1 MPYFIRDLKLLRLRS
16 KQGVFIMELAE
27 MNGFDRDGKPT
38 TIQLPVYRVV
48 KQALLALDY
57 SQGALENKK
66 AAKQLADQFCLSEIQ
81 RTVAREN
88 GVNLWGRQVN
98 GAIQAL
104 VTEGKLLRTKKAT
117 IITTD
122 VFKTMIVEVLEHL
135 DCDTREVFVRRDNEA
150 TTTLIEVKTNHLL
163 FGMAFLK
170 PAAGDS
176 ETENTRNTYAA
187 YGLEILKRA
196 VLEVLYQQQKD
207 AEELH
212 GQSSLR
218 PTDIRERLDLPRRG
232 TLIHEILM
240 HIKADGHVEWLG
252 SNGRWDIT
260 ENGIKVI
267 EER

>member
-1 MPYFIRDLKLLRLRS
+1 
-16 KQGVFIMELAE
+16 MELAE
-27 MNGFDRDGKPT
+27 MNGFDRDGNPT

-57 SQGALENKK
+57 SQGALENQM
-66 AAKQLADQFCLSEIQ
+66 AANQLADQFCLSEIQ
-81 RTVAREN
+81 RTVARED
-88 GVNLWGRQVN
+88 GAKFWLMRVN
-98 GAIQAL
+98 GAIQDL
-104 VTEGKLLRTKKAT
+104 VRQSKLLRTKAAT

-122 VFKTMIVEVLEHL
+122 VFKNMIVEVLEHL
-135 DCDTREVFVRRDNEA
+135 DCDTEEVFERQDNAA
-150 TTTLIEVKTNHLL
+150 TTTLIEVKTDYLL

-176 ETENTRNTYAA
+176 ETENTRNTYATYA
-187 YGLEILKRA
+187 LEILKRA
-196 VLEVLYQQQKD
+196 VLEVLYQEQKN
-207 AEELH
+207 AEKKW

-252 SNGRWDIT
+252 TNGRWNIT

-267 EER
+267 EGR